1 MIGYLHIQISCRQ
14 NITNATRITHEVWIY
29 VLLFGESRERERERT
44 GRENCVSH
52 TDRQANFQ
60 RRPNIY

>member
-1 MIGYLHIQISCRQ
+1 MKCESMYFYLERVE
-14 NITNATRITHEVWIY
+14 RE
-29 VLLFGESRERERERT
+29 RERERERT

-60 RRPNIY
+60 RRPNIYKISNVLL